1 MTPRAR
7 NSLCQFCR
15 DSHQKAE
22 VPGVSAG
29 CGRHS
34 RAATVAAG
42 QRTWLSMGA
51 PRCPPRGRA
60 ESRAHAT
67 NKAGARAVGNELP
80 MCWSAAFRITTCLA
94 SLDLCPPRRAHPPLL
109 TWKGAVGGDHQSGGP
124 KDLGRLQTAVELAV
138 RKAASTSHSSGEGVN
153 HRDLWHS
160 SCVSRPNESGKRWVT
175 PAWSVLGTI
184 CRAVI
189 MPLPAV
195 HPCVILASSVASR
208 RCTAHLR
215 RS

>member
-1 MTPRAR
+1 VVIISPVPR
-7 NSLCQFCR
+7 
-15 DSHQKAE
+15 KIW
-22 VPGVSAG
+22 
-29 CGRHS
+29 
-34 RAATVAAG
+34 AA
-42 QRTWLSMGA
+42 
-51 PRCPPRGRA
+51 
-60 ESRAHAT
+60 
-67 NKAGARAVGNELP
+67 
-80 MCWSAAFRITTCLA
+80 
-94 SLDLCPPRRAHPPLL
+94 
-109 TWKGAVGGDHQSGGP
+109 
-124 KDLGRLQTAVELAV
+124 LQTEVELAV